1 MLFRSIKNFKLIK
14 KEGKHLYGIRT
25 NGKTDKDISISKVD
39 SLEKISHPTEIRY
52 FKVMKKAN
60 NALYGMRLEKIAAPH
75 FIKNYSDIRP
85 IDNALWGLK
94 K

>member
-1 MLFRSIKNFKLIK
+1 
-14 KEGKHLYGIRT
+14 
-25 NGKTDKDISISKVD
+25 
-39 SLEKISHPTEIRY
+39 
-52 FKVMKKAN
+52 MKKAN

-75 FIKNYSDIRP
+75 LVKNYSDIKP